1 MWVKSSRQNTCLKM
15 FRVGVLCWCIW
26 EYLSI
31 SHCSV
36 FLTHSAGKT
45 SFPITFF
52 LTASFS
58 GFPSLVS
65 PLVYFHYFL
74 IWNKKGCFFFSA
86 NEIRTFWYNCPPE
99 LERQLHSRIRCSDL
113 SLGIRSHSNPRS
125 SQGKEQCVDLE
136 NSVVYYNPDK
146 ICREASHTSITHAF
160 WKYHCV
166 PM

>member
-74 IWNKKGCFFFSA
+74 IWNKKGCFFFFLQMKSGHFDITVHLSWKGSCIQGSGA
-86 NEIRTFWYNCPPE
+86 PIWALGSVLIQTPTVAKGKSNALIWRTLWFITT
-99 LERQLHSRIRCSDL
+99 LT
-113 SLGIRSHSNPRS
+113 
-125 SQGKEQCVDLE
+125 K
-136 NSVVYYNPDK
+136 SVEKHP
-146 ICREASHTSITHAF
+146 T
-160 WKYHCV
+160 
-166 PM
+166 PQ